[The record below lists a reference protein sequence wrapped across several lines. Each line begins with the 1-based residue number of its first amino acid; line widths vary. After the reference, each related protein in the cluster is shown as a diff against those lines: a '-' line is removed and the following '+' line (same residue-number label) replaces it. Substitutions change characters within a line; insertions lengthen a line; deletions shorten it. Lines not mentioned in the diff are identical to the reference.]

1 MAELSAFVQAKLR
14 IRWVSQLSRPFSALS
29 TNLIREIC
37 LYFSQV
43 PQILSVESRQVMW
56 LDTDAKRWL
65 LLCRLSEPIVV
76 SLGSASV
83 FVSPQLLLVSG
94 GYSAKAGLLTAFN
107 CVYRID
113 PNTGLTERLANGLNT
128 SRFAH
133 GSVYYGSTLYAFGGL
148 QDQELLSVCEEIPLH
163 TTTRRSLPQMQVQ
176 RAWFNPC
183 LYTDLVYLCSH
194 GITEIYSPISNL
206 LKPCELQCVG
216 QEPYAVAVLNKGQL
230 VVFTSEYRHSW
241 VLGAK
246 GGFKQSARAVC
257 SRLWS
262 RCSPTIIGDS
272 LYLVS
277 FDKTKTAVQLSLS
290 TGMVIRLISAY
301 LCFIIRIAGEAMV

>member
-1 MAELSAFVQAKLR
+1 MEEISAYVQAKLD
-14 IRWVSQLSRPFSALS
+14 IRWVSQLSRPFSVLS
-29 TNLIREIC
+29 TNVIREIC
-37 LYFSQV
+37 LYLSQV
-43 PQILSVESRQVMW
+43 PQILSVDSRQVMW

-65 LLCRLSEPIVV
+65 LLCKLSQPIIV
-76 SLGSASV
+76 SLGSASL

-94 GYSAKAGLLTAFN
+94 GYSVKAGVLAAVN

-113 PNTGLTERLANGLNT
+113 PNTGLTEGLENGLNV

-133 GSVYYGSTLYAFGGL
+133 GSVYYASTLYAFGGL

-163 TTTRRSLPQMQVQ
+163 TTTRRPLPQMQVK

-183 LYTDLVYLCSH
+183 LYTDMVYLCSH
-194 GITEIYSPISNL
+194 GITEIYTPISNQ

-230 VVFTSEYRHSW
+230 IVLTSEYRHSW
-241 VLGAK
+241 VIGTK

-262 RCSPTIIGDS
+262 RCSPTVIGDS

-301 LCFIIRIAGEAMV
+301 LCFIMRTAAMP